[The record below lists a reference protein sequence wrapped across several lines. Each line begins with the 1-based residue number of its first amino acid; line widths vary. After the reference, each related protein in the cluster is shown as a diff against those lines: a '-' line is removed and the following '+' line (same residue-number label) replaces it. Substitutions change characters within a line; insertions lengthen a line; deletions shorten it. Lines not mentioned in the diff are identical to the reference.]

1 MHTVIISKVSESIKM
16 FENFIEKLAKDMKFE
31 ARDSVKLKAITFV
44 YAMTIGLLEG
54 HEITLN
60 VLGNFCRKYQGQ
72 ELEITKQALHQ
83 RMEKGELLMNGLF
96 NVFLNETKD
105 KFKVLENIEV
115 LKQFSDIEI
124 TDGTTVSLP
133 DKLAGKFKGLGGTN
147 AKAAF
152 KMQTTYSVLKRTFSN
167 LKIYDASTNDTV
179 HNAEIIK
186 ELEPNKLYIND
197 LGYFDKEYFS
207 EIDKKNA
214 YFLSR
219 IKSNSTFYKYDDI
232 KKDYE
237 KLDWKDILK
246 SSKNEVDTMVF
257 MKLKSGEMKEVRLVG
272 LRLPEDKINEKR
284 RKINKKQQSSGETM
298 KEREKLM
305 FDWNLMITNVSAD
318 KLDPDTLYELYRLRW
333 VIELIFKGLKSSI
346 DFDKVGQAGGSYL
359 MCLLYGKM
367 IIALL
372 CMDIYALCNMAMYLK
387 NKRQVSIQG
396 FLRNFRSIVSY
407 FVSVILNCNDENLL
421 NFYKELE
428 HISIISLYEIRKRK
442 TTEQRLMEKEMPK
455 QVLRLLC

>member
-214 YFLSR
+214 YLF
-219 IKSNSTFYKYDDI
+219 
-232 KKDYE
+232 
-237 KLDWKDILK
+237 
-246 SSKNEVDTMVF
+246 
-257 MKLKSGEMKEVRLVG
+257 
-272 LRLPEDKINEKR
+272 
-284 RKINKKQQSSGETM
+284 
-298 KEREKLM
+298 
-305 FDWNLMITNVSAD
+305 
-318 KLDPDTLYELYRLRW
+318 
-333 VIELIFKGLKSSI
+333 
-346 DFDKVGQAGGSYL
+346 
-359 MCLLYGKM
+359 
-367 IIALL
+367 
-372 CMDIYALCNMAMYLK
+372 
-387 NKRQVSIQG
+387 
-396 FLRNFRSIVSY
+396 
-407 FVSVILNCNDENLL
+407 
-421 NFYKELE
+421 
-428 HISIISLYEIRKRK
+428 
-442 TTEQRLMEKEMPK
+442 
-455 QVLRLLC
+455 